1 MLHRKLKGLWK
12 RETEKVRGNVGG
24 RRQRRRR
31 KDVRE
36 GRNKDR
42 GYGRRIVGGEG
53 EPQWESNLSGN

>member
-1 MLHRKLKGLWK
+1 MLHSKLKGLWK
-12 RETEKVRGNVGG
+12 RETEKVGGNVGEEDRDG
-24 RRQRRRR
+24 RR

-42 GYGRRIVGGEG
+42 GYSRRTVGGEG